1 MAILQDLADMTDKQ
15 ATAWKKK
22 VDAAK
27 DLAEY
32 YRTVKNPLIITNALA
47 TLADEVKRLEV
58 IVEAD
63 WIERVC
69 SEE

>member
-1 MAILQDLADMTDKQ
+1 MAILQNLADMTDKQ
-15 ATAWKKK
+15 AIAWKKK
-22 VDAAK
+22 VDSAK
-27 DLAEY
+27 LRAEHFESMSNHVPI
-32 YRTVKNPLIITNALA
+32 TEALI
-47 TLADEVKRLEV
+47 TLAKEVKRLEV

>member
-1 MAILQDLADMTDKQ
+1 MAILQNLADMTDAQ
-15 ATAWKKK
+15 SIAWKKK
-22 VDAAK
+22 VDGAK
-27 DLAEY
+27 LLAEHFESMSNHVPI
-32 YRTVKNPLIITNALA
+32 TKALI
-47 TLADEVKRLEV
+47 TLAQEVKRLEV